1 MNLCA
6 LVAGFCCHQ
15 DSKALSTTKKKIM
28 TNIIR
33 IKKAL
38 FYAYHGVLSEE
49 QSVGGKFEADV
60 DIYTDF
66 LDAAVKDSLKQTID
80 YDKVYKFMYK
90 LALEQKYYLIE
101 ALAMKIADELLIH
114 FGQIQKVAVRVRK
127 NNPPLGGV
135 VDCVEVEVIKERSE
149 LQG

>member
-1 MNLCA
+1 
-6 LVAGFCCHQ
+6 
-15 DSKALSTTKKKIM
+15 M

-33 IKKAL
+33 IKKAT
-38 FYAYHGVLSEE
+38 FYGYHGVRSEE

-66 LDAAVKDSLKQTID
+66 SEAAKKDSLSETID
-80 YDKVYKFMYK
+80 YHKVYSFMYH

-101 ALAMKIADELLIH
+101 ALAVKIADELLKK
-114 FGQIQKVAVRVRK
+114 FPSIQKVAVRIRK

-135 VDCVEVEVIKERSE
+135 VDCVEVEVIKERKD
-149 LQG
+149 L